1 MKLKDTDAFLANS
14 VAIWRQMIVAT
25 GLAPK

>member
-1 MKLKDTDAFLANS
+1 MPLKDTDAFLS
-14 VAIWRQMIVAT
+14 DSIVAWQRMIVAT

>member
-1 MKLKDTDAFLANS
+1 MKLKDTDVFLTNS

-25 GLAPK
+25 GLALN